1 MEEKPPQ
8 NIILLLSSSS
18 SVELFKCVSIT
29 SLHNDHHLA
38 YFIAISRKIHI
49 GFHQSGFSCRPAEV
63 LMLHVLIRNTR
74 VVKVVPCSLENG
86 V

>member
-8 NIILLLSSSS
+8 NIILLLSSS

-49 GFHQSGFSCRPAEV
+49 GFHQSGFSSWPAEV